1 LRIENPEVWN
11 HEGDRIVDL
20 GGADLVCGFEKGR
33 SEPSVPTVPSRSGD
47 RWSRSIA
54 GIGGARTLKS

>member
-1 LRIENPEVWN
+1 LKSLKSGIMKE
-11 HEGDRIVDL
+11 ITSVDL
-20 GGADLVCGFEKGR
+20 GGTDLVCGFEKGR
-33 SEPSVPTVPSRSGD
+33 SEPSVQTVPSILGD